1 MNSHQLVL
9 AYRETSTS
17 LGEHHYHINYHY
29 LLFHHYLV
37 TIHHLLQMSHTSRR
51 KLLAPVK
58 VGSVQD
64 LDGLYRHVGVGGLG
78 IITLLATTFRHDTFC
93 MTLIR

>member
-37 TIHHLLQMSHTSRR
+37 TIHHLLQMSHTTTSGQ
-51 KLLAPVK
+51 KLLAPAK

-64 LDGLYRHVGVGGLG
+64 LDGLHRHVCVGGLG
-78 IITLLATTFRHDTFC
+78 IITLLLTTFRHDT
-93 MTLIR
+93 LL